1 MYIHQ
6 SLWMHR
12 KGGRA
17 GFMPKDE
24 GIDGPRSIPDDD
36 GDWTQCCVAK
46 ERAGEGGLNKGGWNG
61 MKAEWM

>member
-1 MYIHQ
+1 
-6 SLWMHR
+6 
-12 KGGRA
+12 
-17 GFMPKDE
+17 MPKDG

-61 MKAEWM
+61 MKDEWMYREGGCTT